1 MKYIQVNNRR
11 YNTSSMRLVE
21 RLEKATRPDSRKEE
35 LQRKLFQE
43 KMKRLGCDSVKDTG
57 WYVVE

>member
-1 MKYIQVNNRR
+1 MKYIQMNNRR

-21 RLEKATRPDSRKEE
+21 RLEEATRPDSRKEE
-35 LQRKLFQE
+35 LQRKLFE
-43 KMKRLGCDSVKDTG
+43 KKMQRNTQSGIKDTG